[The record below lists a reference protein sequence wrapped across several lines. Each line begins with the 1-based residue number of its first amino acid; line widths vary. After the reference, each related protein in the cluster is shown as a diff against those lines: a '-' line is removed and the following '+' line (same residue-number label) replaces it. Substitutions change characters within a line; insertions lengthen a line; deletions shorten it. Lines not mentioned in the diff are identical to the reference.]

1 MPVKSPNIFPTY
13 NYHMANFI
21 QIATTTA
28 TRDEAQQIA
37 RMLVDAKL
45 AACAQIVGPVTSIY
59 HWQGKVEEGDE
70 WVCTL
75 KTREDLFAKVETAIR
90 EVHSYQCPEIM
101 ATPIVAV
108 SDTYLAWL
116 ERELTG

>member
-13 NYHMANFI
+13 NYDMANFI

-37 RMLVDAKL
+37 RMLVDARL
-45 AACAQIVGPVTSIY
+45 AACAQIVGPVTSTY
-59 HWQGKVEEGDE
+59 HWHGKVEEGDE

-75 KTREDLFAKVETAIR
+75 KTREDLFAKVEMAIR

-101 ATPIVAV
+101 ATPIVAIG
-108 SDTYLAWL
+108 DAYLAWL
-116 ERELTG
+116 ERELMG